1 MVSKREILKWPDW
14 RKSWTPF
21 QVSHIWVLWFCF
33 MFVCFLHTLIQPTTG
48 WVGPHMS
55 PIWHRIRDVSFF
67 CLCPLH
73 WIASNHTSLL
83 PKMYLCREYCLTQYV
98 IEWCSYNYP
107 FLVSNSSEFLVGWC
121 LRQVVSYPCSFSNI
135 SCYTDKNPCTPSWLP
150 ALFNKLYHWLIV
162 DPSLYGQPPTHLRI
176 VSVHSKVCH
185 INISINI
192 HLKWKFYFTD
202 KNWVIQMP
210 PTNTLRCYGFQ
221 PCPNMFIQSQYVF
234 TTEYFSWQIFSP
246 KDTNGKAIENK
257 NKIK

>member
-1 MVSKREILKWPDW
+1 MLPKKNISKYYLLKGNVVSKREILKWPDW

-98 IEWCSYNYP
+98 IEWCSYNYLSLSP
-107 FLVSNSSEFLVGWC
+107 ILPSFL
-121 LRQVVSYPCSFSNI
+121 
-135 SCYTDKNPCTPSWLP
+135 
-150 ALFNKLYHWLIV
+150 
-162 DPSLYGQPPTHLRI
+162 
-176 VSVHSKVCH
+176 
-185 INISINI
+185 
-192 HLKWKFYFTD
+192 
-202 KNWVIQMP
+202 
-210 PTNTLRCYGFQ
+210 
-221 PCPNMFIQSQYVF
+221 
-234 TTEYFSWQIFSP
+234 
-246 KDTNGKAIENK
+246 
-257 NKIK
+257 